1 LTYHV
6 PGSQHA
12 VSHGSACECGRKF
25 GMATRRAT
33 IRLKRAYEPP
43 SENDGMRILVERLW
57 PRGLSKEKAAIDLWL
72 KEIAPSPEL
81 RKWYGH
87 DLAKWQE
94 FRKRYLAEIE
104 ANGEV
109 LSDLKRRLNEGPVT
123 FVYAAKDELQNSALV
138 LKEFLDGVSGT
149 RS

>member
-1 LTYHV
+1 
-6 PGSQHA
+6 
-12 VSHGSACECGRKF
+12 
-25 GMATRRAT
+25 MATRRAT

-43 SENDGMRILVERLW
+43 SEEDGLRILVERLW

-94 FRKRYLAEIE
+94 FRRRYLAEIGS
-104 ANGEV
+104 NGEV

-123 FVYAAKDELQNSALV
+123 FVYAAKDESHNSALV
-138 LKEFLDGVSGT
+138 LKEFLEEAK
-149 RS
+149 